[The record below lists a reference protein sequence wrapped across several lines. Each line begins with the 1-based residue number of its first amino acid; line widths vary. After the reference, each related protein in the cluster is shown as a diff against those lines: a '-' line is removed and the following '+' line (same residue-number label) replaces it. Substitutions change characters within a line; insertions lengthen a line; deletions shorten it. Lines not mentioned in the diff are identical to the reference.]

1 MINGAA
7 GIMFQEALAKA
18 RRMAPL
24 SVHDLLALLRA
35 QDQEAEMLFAL
46 ADEMRAAFFGNEV
59 HLRGIIE
66 FSNYCV
72 QNCLYCGL
80 RRGNTELSRYRM
92 DKEEL
97 MEVSRQAAALGFKTL
112 VLQSGEDPRCTGA
125 VLAEIISGIKKE
137 LDVAVTLSVGER
149 SRADYAAFKE
159 AGADRYLLKH
169 ETADPVLFRR
179 LRPGA
184 TLSDRLRKL
193 WWLKELGYQT
203 GAGNMIGLPGQTL
216 ESIALD
222 LILMRQVGADM
233 AGIGPFIPHARTP
246 LKNCR
251 GGDFAFTLKVLAAAR
266 LALPGVH
273 LPATTAMDA
282 VRKDGRKKA
291 LRCGANVVML
301 NVTPVHYRRRYCIY
315 PVRAVMDKEPE
326 EQLNTFQAVLAEQG
340 KKAGTGYGH
349 ALRLAA
355 GNLVIARALSPWQ
368 SSPVE

>member
-1 MINGAA
+1 
-7 GIMFQEALAKA
+7 MFQEALTKA

-35 QDQEAEMLFAL
+35 QGEEAEMLFAL

-80 RRGNTELSRYRM
+80 RRGNTGLSRYRLE
-92 DKEEL
+92 KEEL
-97 MEVSRQAAALGFKTL
+97 MEISRQAAALGFKTI
-112 VLQSGEDPRCTGA
+112 VLQSGEDPYYTTTM
-125 VLAEIISGIKKE
+125 LAEIISRIKKE

-149 SRADYAAFKE
+149 SRQDYAAFKK

-169 ETADPVLFRR
+169 ETADPVLFRK

-184 TLSDRLRKL
+184 ALSGRLQKL
-193 WWLKELGYQT
+193 WWLKGLGYQT
-203 GAGNMIGLPGQTL
+203 GSGNMVGLPGQTL

-222 LILMRQVGADM
+222 LIFMRQVEADM
-233 AGIGPFIPHARTP
+233 AGIGPFIPHAQTP
-246 LKNCR
+246 LKSCR
-251 GGDFAFTLKVLAAAR
+251 GGTFEFTLKVLAAAR
-266 LALPGVH
+266 LAVPRVH

-282 VRKDGRKKA
+282 IHPDGRKRA
-291 LRCGANVVML
+291 LQCGANVVML

-315 PVRAVMDKEPE
+315 PARAGMDKEPE
-326 EQLNTFQAVLAEQG
+326 EQLNVFRFVLAEQG
-340 KKAGTGYGH
+340 KKIGVGYGH
-349 ALRLAA
+349 ALR
-355 GNLVIARALSPWQ
+355 RALK
-368 SSPVE
+368 

>member
-1 MINGAA
+1 
-7 GIMFQEALAKA
+7 MFQEAFAKA

-24 SVHDLLALLRA
+24 SVHDLLALLWA
-35 QDQEAEMLFAL
+35 QGQQAEMLFAL

-80 RRGNTELSRYRM
+80 RRGNTGLSRYRLE
-92 DKEEL
+92 KEEL
-97 MEVSRQAAALGFKTL
+97 MEISRQAAALGFKTL
-112 VLQSGEDPRCTGA
+112 VLQSGEDSRYTGA
-125 VLAEIISGIKKE
+125 VLAEIISGIKRE

-169 ETADPVLFRR
+169 ETADPVLFRQ

-184 TLSDRLRKL
+184 TLSGRLRKL
-193 WWLKELGYQT
+193 RWLKELGYQT
-203 GAGNMIGLPGQTL
+203 GSGNMVGLPGQTL

-222 LILMRQVGADM
+222 LILMRQVEADM
-233 AGIGPFIPHARTP
+233 AGIGPFIPHDCTP
-246 LKNCR
+246 LKNRR
-251 GGDFAFTLKVLAAAR
+251 GGDFVFTLKVLAVAR
-266 LALPGVH
+266 MAMPGAH

-282 VRKDGRKKA
+282 VCPDGRKKA
-291 LRCGANVVML
+291 LQCGANVVML
-301 NVTPVHYRRRYCIY
+301 NVTPLSYRRRYCIY
-315 PVRAVMDKEPE
+315 PARAGMDKEPA
-326 EQLNTFQAVLAEQG
+326 EQLDTFRSILTEQG

-349 ALRLAA
+349 ALRLGAHA
-355 GNLVIARALSPWQ
+355 PNSASW
-368 SSPVE
+368 